1 MVVRYGM
8 RGESDSAV
16 PGLANAP
23 SPRPSD
29 GPGLSILRRKIEHSA

>member
-8 RGESDSAV
+8 RGESDSAA
-16 PGLANAP
+16 PGLANA
-23 SPRPSD
+23 RRLCPSD